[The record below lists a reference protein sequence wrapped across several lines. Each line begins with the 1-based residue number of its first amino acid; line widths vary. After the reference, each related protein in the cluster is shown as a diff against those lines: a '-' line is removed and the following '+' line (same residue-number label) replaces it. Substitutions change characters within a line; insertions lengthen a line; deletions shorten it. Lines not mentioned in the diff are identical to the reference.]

1 MPFIQ
6 TCPDPAIAA
15 TTDTFRWSTVAARS
29 VPFAIIWWA
38 LTAGARHHGGW
49 VPAVLLA
56 AVASAALMPPVPL
69 VWRELL
75 TFVPFFLERSLLG
88 SLDVAQRRPDPVC
101 PSRRRSSI
109 PLRLPAGLARVMLA
123 NTISLLPGT
132 LGAGVDG
139 DRLAAVPCARR
150 ARAEQ
155 HARDRG
161 RRRRPSPGS
170 SGRPC

>member
-1 MPFIQ
+1 M
-6 TCPDPAIAA
+6 AA

-38 LTAGARHHGGW
+38 LTAGAPASWW
-49 VPAVLLA
+49 VGAPAVLLA

-75 TFVPFFLERSLLG
+75 TFVPFFLKRSLLG
-88 SLDVAQRRPDPVC
+88 GFDVARRALTPRLPIAPAIIDY
-101 PSRRRSSI
+101 

-132 LGAGVDG
+132 LGAGMDG
-139 DRLAAVPCARR
+139 DRLKVHVLDGRQDSMREIADVEQAIARLF
-150 ARAEQ
+150 
-155 HARDRG
+155 G
-161 RRRRPSPGS
+161 TPL
-170 SGRPC
+170 